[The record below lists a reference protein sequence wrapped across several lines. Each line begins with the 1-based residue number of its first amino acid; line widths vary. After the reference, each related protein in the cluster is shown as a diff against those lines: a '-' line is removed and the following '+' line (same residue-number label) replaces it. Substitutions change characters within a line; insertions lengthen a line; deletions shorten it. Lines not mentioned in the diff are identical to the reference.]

1 MLYSYENTLKEI
13 FMRLKGKVALI
24 TGAGGDLG
32 RGMALR
38 LAEEGARVMV
48 NDKNLEKALE
58 TVNLVVDQ
66 GGTAV
71 ANDGDLTKADEV
83 HGMVEQLIKEWGK
96 IDVLVN
102 NAGDVRDAL
111 LTKLTEQDWD
121 FVLNLNL
128 KGSFLCARAVASH
141 MIERGYGK
149 IVNISSMAYKGN
161 IGQTNYVS
169 AKAGVIGLTQALG
182 LELARYGINVN
193 CIAPGL
199 IDTPKA
205 QTLDEKTRDRL
216 VKITPMKRMG
226 EIIDIANAVL
236 FLVSDE
242 SKYITRQT
250 IHVSGGMEGF

>member
-1 MLYSYENTLKEI
+1 
-13 FMRLKGKVALI
+13 MRLREKVALI

-38 LAEEGARVMV
+38 FAEEGAKVTV
-48 NDKNLEKALE
+48 NDKNLGKAQE
-58 TVNLVVDQ
+58 TVDLVTKQ
-66 GGTAV
+66 GGV
-71 ANDGDLTKADEV
+71 AAPNGADLTKAEEV
-83 HGMVEQLIKEWGK
+83 KEMVGQVIREWGRLD
-96 IDVLVN
+96 ILVN
-102 NAGDVRDAL
+102 NAGDIRDAL
-111 LTKLTEQDWD
+111 LTKMSDEDWD
-121 FVLNLNL
+121 FVVDLNL
-128 KGSFLCARAVASH
+128 KASFLCARAVAPH

-161 IGQTNYVS
+161 IGQANYVA
-169 AKAGVIGLTQALG
+169 AKAGVVGLTQALG

-193 CIAPGL
+193 CVAPGL

-205 QTLDEKTRDRL
+205 RTLDEKVRDIL
-216 VKITPMKRMG
+216 VKKTPMRRMG
-226 EIIDIANAVL
+226 EIIDISNAVL

>member
-1 MLYSYENTLKEI
+1 
-13 FMRLKGKVALI
+13 MRLKGKAALI

-38 LAEEGARVMV
+38 FTEEGARVMV
-48 NDKNLEKALE
+48 NDKNLEKASE
-58 TVNLVVDQ
+58 TVNLVIQQ

-71 ANDGDLTKADEV
+71 ANGGDLTKADEV
-83 HGMVEQLIKEWGK
+83 RGMVEQLIKEWGK
-96 IDVLVN
+96 IDILVN

-111 LTKLTEQDWD
+111 LTKMTEEDWD
-121 FVLNLNL
+121 FVVDLNL
-128 KGSFLCARAVASH
+128 KGSFLCARAVAPH
-141 MIERGYGK
+141 MIEQGYGK

-169 AKAGVIGLTQALG
+169 AKAGVVGLTQALG

-193 CIAPGL
+193 CVAPGL

-205 QTLDEKTRDRL
+205 RTLDEKTRERL
-216 VKITPMKRMG
+216 VKITPMRRMG

-236 FLVSDE
+236 FLASDE

>member
-1 MLYSYENTLKEI
+1 
-13 FMRLKGKVALI
+13 MRLKGKAALI

-38 LAEEGARVMV
+38 FIEEGARVMV
-48 NDKNLEKALE
+48 NDKNLEKASE
-58 TVNLVVDQ
+58 TVNLVVQQ
-66 GGTAV
+66 GGAAV
-71 ANDGDLTKADEV
+71 ANAGDLTKADEV
-83 HGMVEQLIKEWGK
+83 RGMVEQLIKEWGK
-96 IDVLVN
+96 IDILVN

-111 LTKLTEQDWD
+111 LTKMTEEDWD
-121 FVLNLNL
+121 FVVDLNL
-128 KGSFLCARAVASH
+128 KGSFLCARAVAPH
-141 MIERGYGK
+141 MIEQGYGK

-169 AKAGVIGLTQALG
+169 AKAGVVGLTQALG

-193 CIAPGL
+193 CVAPGL

-205 QTLDEKTRDRL
+205 RTLDEKTRDRL
-216 VKITPMKRMG
+216 VKITPMRRLG

-236 FLVSDE
+236 FLASDE

>member
-1 MLYSYENTLKEI
+1 
-13 FMRLKGKVALI
+13 MRLKGKAALI

-38 LAEEGARVMV
+38 FTEEGARVMV
-48 NDKNLEKALE
+48 NDKNLEKASE
-58 TVNLVVDQ
+58 TVNLVVQQ

-71 ANDGDLTKADEV
+71 ANGGDLTKADEV
-83 HGMVEQLIKEWGK
+83 RGMVEQLIKEWGK
-96 IDVLVN
+96 IDILVN

-111 LTKLTEQDWD
+111 LTKMTEEDWD
-121 FVLNLNL
+121 FVVDLNL
-128 KGSFLCARAVASH
+128 KGSFLCARAVAPH
-141 MIERGYGK
+141 MIEQGYGK

-169 AKAGVIGLTQALG
+169 AKAGVVGLTQALG

-193 CIAPGL
+193 CVAPGL

-205 QTLDEKTRDRL
+205 RTLDEKTRERL
-216 VKITPMKRMG
+216 VKITPMRRMG
-226 EIIDIANAVL
+226 EILDIANAVL
-236 FLVSDE
+236 FLASDE

>member
-1 MLYSYENTLKEI
+1 
-13 FMRLKGKVALI
+13 MRLGEKVVLI

-38 LAEEGARVMV
+38 FAEEGAKVMV
-48 NDKNLEKALE
+48 NDKNLGKAHE
-58 TVNLVVDQ
+58 TVDLVTKQ
-66 GGTAV
+66 GGV
-71 ANDGDLTKADEV
+71 AAPNGADLTKAEEV
-83 HGMVEQLIKEWGK
+83 KEMVGQVIREWGRLD
-96 IDVLVN
+96 ILVN
-102 NAGDVRDAL
+102 NAGDIRDAL
-111 LTKLTEQDWD
+111 LTKMSDEDWD
-121 FVLNLNL
+121 FVVDLNL
-128 KGSFLCARAVASH
+128 KASFLCARAVAPH

-161 IGQTNYVS
+161 IGQTNYVA
-169 AKAGVIGLTQALG
+169 AKAGVVGLTQALG

-193 CIAPGL
+193 CVAPGL

-205 QTLDEKTRDRL
+205 RTLDEKVRDIL
-216 VKITPMKRMG
+216 VKKTPMRRMG

>member
-1 MLYSYENTLKEI
+1 MI
-13 FMRLKGKVALI
+13 LKGKTAII

-32 RGMALR
+32 RGMSLR
-38 LAEEGARVMV
+38 LAEKGALVMV

-66 GGTAV
+66 GGQAM
-71 ANDGDLTKADEV
+71 ANKADVTNAEEV
-83 HGMVEQLIKEWGK
+83 KGMVDQVIKEWGK
-96 IDVLVN
+96 LDILVN
-102 NAGDVRDAL
+102 NAGDIRDAL
-111 LTKLTEQDWD
+111 LVNLSDEDWD
-121 FVLNLNL
+121 FVVGLNL
-128 KGSFLCARAVASH
+128 KGSFICARAVATH
-141 MIERGYGK
+141 MIERRYGK

-169 AKAGVIGLTQALG
+169 AKAGVVGLTQALG

-193 CIAPGL
+193 CVAPGL

-205 QTLDEKTRDRL
+205 QTLDEKTRDMLIR
-216 VKITPMKRMG
+216 KTPMRRMG
-226 EIIDIANAVL
+226 EIVDIANAVL

>member
-1 MLYSYENTLKEI
+1 
-13 FMRLKGKVALI
+13 MRLRGKIAII

-38 LAEEGARVMV
+38 FAEEGAKVMV
-48 NDKNLEKALE
+48 NDKNLGKAQE
-58 TVNLVVDQ
+58 TVDLVTKQ
-66 GGTAV
+66 GGV
-71 ANDGDLTKADEV
+71 AAPNGADLTKAEEV
-83 HGMVEQLIKEWGK
+83 KEMVGQVIKEWEQLD
-96 IDVLVN
+96 ILVN
-102 NAGDVRDAL
+102 NAGDIRDAL
-111 LTKLTEQDWD
+111 LTKMSDEDWD
-121 FVLNLNL
+121 FVVDLNL
-128 KGSFLCARAVASH
+128 KASFLCARAVAPH

-161 IGQTNYVS
+161 IGQTNYVA
-169 AKAGVIGLTQALG
+169 AKAGVVGLTQALG

-193 CIAPGL
+193 CVAPGL

-205 QTLDEKTRDRL
+205 RTLDEKVLDIL
-216 VKITPMKRMG
+216 VKKTPMKRMG
-226 EIIDIANAVL
+226 EIIDIANPVL

>member
-1 MLYSYENTLKEI
+1 
-13 FMRLKGKVALI
+13 MRLREKVALI

-38 LAEEGARVMV
+38 FAEEGAKVTV
-48 NDKNLEKALE
+48 NDKNLAKAQE
-58 TVNLVVDQ
+58 TVDLVTKQ
-66 GGTAV
+66 GGV
-71 ANDGDLTKADEV
+71 AAPNGADLTKAEEV
-83 HGMVEQLIKEWGK
+83 KEMVGQVIREWGRLD
-96 IDVLVN
+96 ILVN
-102 NAGDVRDAL
+102 NAGDIRDAL
-111 LTKLTEQDWD
+111 LIKMSDEDWD
-121 FVLNLNL
+121 FVVDLNL
-128 KGSFLCARAVASH
+128 KASFLCARAVAPH

-161 IGQTNYVS
+161 IGQANYVA
-169 AKAGVIGLTQALG
+169 AKAGVVGLTQALG

-193 CIAPGL
+193 CVAPGL

-205 QTLDEKTRDRL
+205 RTLDEKVRDIL
-216 VKITPMKRMG
+216 VKKTPMRRMG
-226 EIIDIANAVL
+226 EIIDISNAVL

>member
-1 MLYSYENTLKEI
+1 
-13 FMRLKGKVALI
+13 MRLREKVALI

-38 LAEEGARVMV
+38 FAEEGAKVTV
-48 NDKNLEKALE
+48 NDKNLGKAQE
-58 TVNLVVDQ
+58 TVDLVTKQ
-66 GGTAV
+66 GGV
-71 ANDGDLTKADEV
+71 AAPNGADLTKAEEV
-83 HGMVEQLIKEWGK
+83 KEMVGQVIREWGRLD
-96 IDVLVN
+96 ILVN
-102 NAGDVRDAL
+102 NAGDIRDAL
-111 LTKLTEQDWD
+111 LIKMSDEDWD
-121 FVLNLNL
+121 FVVDLNL
-128 KGSFLCARAVASH
+128 KASFLCARAVAPH

-161 IGQTNYVS
+161 IGQANYVA
-169 AKAGVIGLTQALG
+169 AKAGVVGLTQALG

-193 CIAPGL
+193 CVAPGL

-205 QTLDEKTRDRL
+205 RTLDEKVRDIL
-216 VKITPMKRMG
+216 VKKTPMRRMG
-226 EIIDIANAVL
+226 EIIDISNAVL

>member
-1 MLYSYENTLKEI
+1 
-13 FMRLKGKVALI
+13 MRLREKVALI

-38 LAEEGARVMV
+38 FAEEGAKVMV
-48 NDKNLEKALE
+48 NDKNLGKAQE
-58 TVNLVVDQ
+58 TVDLVTKQ
-66 GGTAV
+66 GGV
-71 ANDGDLTKADEV
+71 AAPNGADLTKAEEV
-83 HGMVEQLIKEWGK
+83 KEMVGQVISEWGRLD
-96 IDVLVN
+96 ILVN
-102 NAGDVRDAL
+102 NAGDIRDAL
-111 LTKLTEQDWD
+111 LTKMSDEDWD
-121 FVLNLNL
+121 FVVDLNL
-128 KGSFLCARAVASH
+128 KASFLCARAVAPH

-161 IGQTNYVS
+161 IGQANYVA
-169 AKAGVIGLTQALG
+169 AKAGLVGLTQALG

-193 CIAPGL
+193 CVAPGL

-205 QTLDEKTRDRL
+205 RTLDEKVRDIL
-216 VKITPMKRMG
+216 VKKTPMRRMG
-226 EIIDIANAVL
+226 EIIDIANPVL

>member
-1 MLYSYENTLKEI
+1 
-13 FMRLKGKVALI
+13 MRLREKVALI

-38 LAEEGARVMV
+38 FAEEGAKVMV
-48 NDKNLEKALE
+48 NDKNLGKAQE
-58 TVNLVVDQ
+58 TVDLVTKQ
-66 GGTAV
+66 GGV
-71 ANDGDLTKADEV
+71 AAPNGADLTKAEEV
-83 HGMVEQLIKEWGK
+83 KEMVGQVIREWDRLD
-96 IDVLVN
+96 ILVN
-102 NAGDVRDAL
+102 NAGDIRDAL
-111 LTKLTEQDWD
+111 LTKMSDEDWD
-121 FVLNLNL
+121 FVVDLNL
-128 KGSFLCARAVASH
+128 KASFLCARAVAPH

-161 IGQTNYVS
+161 IGQTNYVA
-169 AKAGVIGLTQALG
+169 AKAGVVGLTQALG

-193 CIAPGL
+193 CVAPGL

-205 QTLDEKTRDRL
+205 RTLDEKVRDIL
-216 VKITPMKRMG
+216 VKKTPMRHMG
-226 EIIDIANAVL
+226 EIIDIANPVL